1 MQNFD
6 REILEQLRAEGRFVD
21 LRDGEIVDEPP
32 VYGRYPMREFDQEL
46 FRSLYDQYINGKLL
60 HLPL

>member
-21 LRDGEIVDEPP
+21 LRNGEIVDEPP
-32 VYGRYPMREFDQEL
+32 VYGRYPMRV
-46 FRSLYDQYINGKLL
+46 RSRAL
-60 HLPL
+60 